1 MIGDSLLP
9 QETKSHV
16 SLSPADDQTAR
27 LGEQENLEGWIPPLV
42 SPEQLIAALEKAFGY
57 RGDVCIH
64 TRQGQVIEG
73 YVFDRGG
80 DGVDLQNRYVRLYPK
95 GSTEKIR
102 IAYSDIARLEFSGKD
117 AAAGKSFQTWLKK
130 YQEKKAAGESNIRID
145 PEEL

>member
-1 MIGDSLLP
+1 MP

-16 SLSPADDQTAR
+16 SLSPADDPIVPS
-27 LGEQENLEGWIPPLV
+27 GEQENLEGWIPPLA
-42 SPEQLIAALEKAFGY
+42 SPEQVIAALEKAFGY
-57 RGDVCIH
+57 RGDVSIH
-64 TRQGQVIEG
+64 TRQGQIIEG

-80 DGVDLQNRYVRLYPK
+80 NGRGLENCYVRLYSK

-102 IAYSDIARLEFSGKD
+102 IAYSDITRLEFSGKD

-130 YQEKKAAGESNIRID
+130 YQEKKSAGETNIRID